1 MRSLLNID
9 ADLRSQ
15 LDQTALLYDDGVH
28 VKHRLTR
35 YHDFFVERVN
45 ESDQVLDIGCGYGT
59 VAFSVASRTGA
70 QVTGIDFSIEN
81 IRLANDRYQLP
92 NLRFVV
98 GDALTDLPNED
109 FDVVIFS
116 NVLEHIERRPEFL
129 RAAQTRIRPSRWLI
143 RVPMIDRDWRVPLR
157 RELGLYYFS
166 DPTHFTEYTEE
177 SFRQEIAE
185 AGLEVRELKVNWG
198 EIWAEIA
205 VPI

>member
-45 ESDQVLDIGCGYGT
+45 ESDQVLDIGCGYGA